1 MRTPQPRVQELQ
13 SRLQLQVRSQ
23 NILTQPSLLLL
34 NSSLHAVFKLLIP
47 VNIGFSRVAHFQYSH
62 SHLKLCTVQLC
73 TRKQNNKRCVCM
85 LRKMII
91 IGSKT
96 GVIKK
101 VLTCAAFSHTFWP
114 PNLIDMSCVCGT
126 ILLLKNL
133 FICYQTPVMDIPQC
147 KIFMILY
154 LRTEV
159 VTGE

>member
-1 MRTPQPRVQELQ
+1 MQY
-13 SRLQLQVRSQ
+13 
-23 NILTQPSLLLL
+23 
-34 NSSLHAVFKLLIP
+34 FKLLIQ

-133 FICYQTPVMDIPQC
+133 FICYKTPVMDIPQC

-159 VTGE
+159 VSKVKI

>member
-1 MRTPQPRVQELQ
+1 MSEQTRIF
-13 SRLQLQVRSQ
+13 RSQ
-23 NILTQPSLLLL
+23 NEWMERLYWSLLYMQY
-34 NSSLHAVFKLLIP
+34 FKSLIP
-47 VNIGFSRVAHFQYSH
+47 VSIGFSRVAHFQYSRT
-62 SHLKLCTVQLC
+62 HLKLCTVQLC
-73 TRKQNNKRCVCM
+73 TRKQNNKGCVYM

-101 VLTCAAFSHTFWP
+101 VLTCAAFSHTFRP
-114 PNLIDMSCVCGT
+114 PNQNDMSCVCGT
-126 ILLLKNL
+126 ILLFNNL

-159 VTGE
+159 VSKVKI